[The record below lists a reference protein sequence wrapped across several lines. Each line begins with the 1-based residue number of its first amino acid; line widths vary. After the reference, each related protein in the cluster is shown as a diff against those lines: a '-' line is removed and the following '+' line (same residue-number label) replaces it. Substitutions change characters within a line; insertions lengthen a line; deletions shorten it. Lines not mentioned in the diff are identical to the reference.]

1 MGEHEMTFER
11 LQQQLSRAWDRG
23 WMPADLIRFTGR
35 QCDGHAVSMLVDV
48 LAAEIRRYPAA
59 TVEERWERQLSE
71 AEATVWWRSDE
82 TWLDEWSDREGISV
96 PTALGVATELNSV
109 LLQLPKLPRLC
120 ALPGAARRGSLG
132 DDRLERRAVDQRKLD
147 KLRALLAKAEST
159 SFPDEAEAYT
169 AKAQELMAR
178 YSIDYAWLSVESGS
192 REIPSGRRV
201 GIDNPYEGAK
211 ALLLNQ
217 VAGANRCT
225 AVWSRELGF
234 VTVLGFAPDLDAVEL
249 LYTSL
254 RVQATTAMMRAGF
267 RKEARSKSF
276 RRAFL
281 TAYAGRIG
289 QRLADAADAA
299 SRAAAAQSSADLL
312 PVLAA
317 RGDEVREATAE
328 MFPQLVTRE
337 VKITNRAGWA
347 SGVAAAD
354 LASLGVRQPVAADPR
369 SW

>member
-1 MGEHEMTFER
+1 MIFER
-11 LQQQLSRAWDRG
+11 LQQQLTRAWDRG
-23 WMPADLIRFTGR
+23 WMPADLVRFAGR
-35 QCDGHAVSMLVDV
+35 QCDGHVVAMIIDV
-48 LAAEIRRYPAA
+48 IAAEARRYPAA
-59 TVEERWERQLSE
+59 TIDERWERQLAE
-71 AEATVWWRSDE
+71 AEALAWWKSDD
-82 TWLDEWSDREGISV
+82 TYLDEWSDREGV
-96 PTALGVATELNSV
+96 HPQTAMRVVTELLG
-109 LLQLPKLPRLC
+109 LLAQLPKLPRLSP
-120 ALPGAARRGSLG
+120 LPGTARRGSLA
-132 DDRLERRAVDQRKLD
+132 DSRLERRAVDQRKLD
-147 KLRALLAKAEST
+147 KVRGLLAKAEST
-159 SFPDEAEAYT
+159 GYPDEAEACT

-192 REIPSGRRV
+192 RETPSGRRI

-217 VAGANRCT
+217 VAGANRCSS
-225 AVWSRELGF
+225 VWSRELGF
-234 VTVLGFAPDLDAVEL
+234 VTVLGFGPDLDAVEL

-289 QRLADAADAA
+289 QRLAEAAEAASRDAA
-299 SRAAAAQSSADLL
+299 SRSSADLL

-317 RGDEVREATAE
+317 RGDEVRQATSE

-337 VKITNRAGWA
+337 VKISNRAGWA

-354 LASLGVRQPVAADPR
+354 LASLGVRRPVSADPVG
-369 SW
+369 